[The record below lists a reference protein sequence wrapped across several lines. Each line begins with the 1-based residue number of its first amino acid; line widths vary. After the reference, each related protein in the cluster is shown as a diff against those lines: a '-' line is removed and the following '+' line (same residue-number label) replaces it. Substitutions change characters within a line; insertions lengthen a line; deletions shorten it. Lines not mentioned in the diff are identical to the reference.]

1 MNVDALSVDRA
12 AARSTTRRAAAVAD
26 GGVKGDGGLV
36 LVIGGSRA
44 YTAPPFL
51 AALAALRTG
60 VHGVR
65 IAAPRGP
72 AAAHVVLEPHLI
84 EVPGSELDAASVH
97 TVAELSARIGER
109 LVSDGARGRVVW
121 LVGPGL
127 GGSPQA
133 DEVLDA
139 LDDARRQDR
148 SAALVVDG
156 SLGGGPAARRRIRAL
171 GADLVLLNRHEAR
184 ALLPGG
190 RPPGRDLALDTS
202 TLAALARETGAVV
215 VAKGDVDWITDGAR
229 AWQVPAGHPAL
240 ARHGTG
246 DVLAGVAA
254 GLLAQRLPAPD
265 AAALACHL
273 VGAAGTALAAEAGPG
288 WLSQDLLGAVATAL
302 RDLLTPTGAPQR
314 PA

>member
-1 MNVDALSVDRA
+1 MDQAAARA
-12 AARSTTRRAAAVAD
+12 AAQRAAAAAD

-36 LVIGGSRA
+36 LVIGGSRT

-51 AALAALRTG
+51 AGVAARRTG

-65 IAAPRGP
+65 IAAPPGP
-72 AAAHVVLEPHLI
+72 AAGHVVLEAHLI
-84 EVPGSELDAASVH
+84 EVPGPELGAATVA
-97 TVAELSARIGER
+97 TVAEQSARIGER
-109 LVSDGARGRVVW
+109 MRADGARGRLVW

-133 DEVLDA
+133 GQVLDA
-139 LDDARRQDR
+139 LVRARRQDR

-156 SLGGGPAARRRIRAL
+156 SLGGGPAARRHIRAL

-184 ALLPGG
+184 ALLPEA
-190 RPPGRDLALDTS
+190 RPPGREDVLDAAE
-202 TLAALARETGAVV
+202 LAALARELEAVV
-215 VAKGDVDWITDGAR
+215 VAKGDVDRITDGTR
-229 AWQVPAGHPAL
+229 AWQVPAGHPGL

-254 GLLAQRLPAPD
+254 GLLAQTLPAPD

-273 VGAAGTALAAEAGPG
+273 VGTAGAELAASTGPG
-288 WLSQDLLGAVATAL
+288 WLSQDLLGAVAAAL
-302 RDLLTPTGAPQR
+302 RDLLTTTGAPHR

>member
-1 MNVDALSVDRA
+1 MDQVVARA
-12 AARSTTRRAAAVAD
+12 AAQRAVAVAD

-51 AALAALRTG
+51 AGMAARRTG

-65 IAAPRGP
+65 IAAPPGP
-72 AAAHVVLEPHLI
+72 AAGHVVLEAHLI
-84 EVPGSELDAASVH
+84 EAPGPELDAAAVR

-109 LVSDGARGRVVW
+109 LTMDGARGRLVW

-127 GGSPQA
+127 GGSPRASQ
-133 DEVLDA
+133 VLDA
-139 LDDARRQDR
+139 LVEARWQDR

-156 SLGGGPAARRRIRAL
+156 SLGRGPAARRRIRAL

-184 ALLPGG
+184 ALLPAGSRPSG
-190 RPPGRDLALDTS
+190 REALLGAAE
-202 TLAALARETGAVV
+202 LAALARQLEAVV
-215 VAKGDVDWITDGAR
+215 VAKGDVDRITDGTR
-229 AWQVPAGHPAL
+229 TWQVPAGHPGL

-246 DVLAGVAA
+246 DVLAGVVA
-254 GLLAQRLPAPD
+254 GLLAQTLPAPD
-265 AAALACHL
+265 AAGLACHL
-273 VGAAGTALAAEAGPG
+273 VGTAGARLTADTGPG

-302 RDLLTPTGAPQR
+302 RDLLTTPGAPHR